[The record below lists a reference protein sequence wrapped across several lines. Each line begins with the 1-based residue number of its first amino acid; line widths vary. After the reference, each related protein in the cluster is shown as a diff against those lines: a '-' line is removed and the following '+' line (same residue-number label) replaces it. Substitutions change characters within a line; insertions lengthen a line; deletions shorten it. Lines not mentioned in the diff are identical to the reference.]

1 MLYRIGDFFQS
12 VAVFCC
18 QCFYCLLYG
27 NCVGVGGIGGKKD
40 AIGRAGHKGHKADNN
55 NNAEC
60 HANPCSNGRDKT
72 VQTDKK
78 MPYCRA
84 HRHSRLAG
92 AAGGFLDSK
101 LHLTCTG
108 LHLCLGCYAPHS
120 FICGGAQLPLPLGHT
135 ANVARRGLG
144 SGDFLFCP
152 LSGQIRPT
160 ARALLCIGQ
169 RAALGLFRADI
180 ALTGGVGAGCFGL
193 FCGAEFAV
201 LFYLFAGNLAALL
214 HGEICV
220 LLDGRIRYIRH
231 RPSSIIGGS
240 IVTILLHGG
249 VFL

>member
-1 MLYRIGDFFQS
+1 
-12 VAVFCC
+12 
-18 QCFYCLLYG
+18 
-27 NCVGVGGIGGKKD
+27 
-40 AIGRAGHKGHKADNN
+40 
-55 NNAEC
+55 
-60 HANPCSNGRDKT
+60 
-72 VQTDKK
+72 

-120 FICGGAQLPLPLGHT
+120 FICGGSQLALTLGHT
-135 ANVARRGLG
+135 TNISWCGLG
-144 SGDFLFCP
+144 GDDFFFRP
-152 LSGQIRPT
+152 LAGQICPT
-160 ARALLCIGQ
+160 TRTLLCIGQ
-169 RAALGLFRADI
+169 RAALDLFRADT
-180 ALTGGVGAGCFGL
+180 ALTGGAGAGGFDL
-193 FCGAEFAV
+193 FSGVSHPVFFC
-201 LFYLFAGNLAALL
+201 LFAGKLAALL

-231 RPSSIIGGS
+231 RPSSIIDGS